1 MTGSSHEPAAPLHFR
16 GVLLPGDEERD
27 LYVVGGTVT
36 FERVASAQTVLNGGW
51 IVPGLVDAHCHV
63 GLDAHGFD
71 DDLVRPHAETDRD
84 AGVVTLRDCGS
95 ALDTRWMDDD
105 PAMPHVIRAGR
116 HIGRPKRYVKGM
128 AVELDDPSDFGAEVE
143 RQAKAGDGWV
153 KIVGDWIDRGRG
165 DLAPLWTRE
174 QLIEGM
180 QRAHDL
186 GAKVTAHT
194 FCEEAIPDLV
204 ESGIDCIEHGTGI
217 TDDAIAAMVARGTAL
232 VPTVINI
239 ANFPDFASAGS
250 KFPAYAAHML
260 ALHESMPTRIRTAYE
275 AGVPIYAGTDAG
287 GSIAHG
293 TIAKEVQALH
303 GVGLSTFD
311 ALGAASWRA
320 RDWLGVDGIAEGAP
334 ANFSCYASNP
344 LDDLGVLDDPAC
356 VVLRGRTY

>member
-1 MTGSSHEPAAPLHFR
+1 MTGSTRGPASPLHFR

-27 LYVVGGTVT
+27 IYVADGTLT
-36 FERVASAQTVLNGGW
+36 FEPIPGAETILNGGW

-63 GLDAHGFD
+63 GLGERGFD
-71 DDLVRPHAETDRD
+71 DSLVREHAESDRD

-105 PAMPHVIRAGR
+105 ADMPHVIRAGR
-116 HIGRPKRYVKGM
+116 HIGRPKRYMPGM
-128 AVELDDPSDFGAEVE
+128 AVEIDPADFTAEVE

-153 KIVGDWIDRGRG
+153 KIVGDWIDRGKG
-165 DLAPLWTRE
+165 DLAPLWTRD
-174 QLIEGM
+174 QLTSGM
-180 QRAHDL
+180 RRAHEL

-217 TDDAIAAMVARGTAL
+217 TDDILATMAERGTAL

-239 ANFPDFASAGS
+239 ANFPSFAAAGS
-250 KFPAYAAHML
+250 KYPTYAAHML
-260 ALHESMPTRIRTAYE
+260 ALHESMPTRIRNAYE
-275 AGVPIYAGTDAG
+275 AGIPIYAGTDAG
-287 GSIAHG
+287 GSIGHG
-293 TIAKEVQALH
+293 TIGKEVQALH
-303 GVGLSTFD
+303 GVGLSALD

-320 RDWLGVDGIAEGAP
+320 REWLGVRGVEEGAA

-344 LDDLGVLDDPAC
+344 LDDLGVLDDPAY
-356 VVLRGRTY
+356 VVLRGRIY

>member
-1 MTGSSHEPAAPLHFR
+1 MTGLAPRPAGPLHFR

-27 LYVVGGTVT
+27 IYVADGTLS
-36 FERVASAQTVLNGGW
+36 FEPIPGAETVLNGGW

-63 GLDAHGFD
+63 GLSERGFD
-71 DDLVRPHAETDRD
+71 DGLVREHAESDRD

-105 PAMPHVIRAGR
+105 EDMPHVIRAGR
-116 HIGRPKRYVKGM
+116 HIGRPKRYMPGM
-128 AVELDDPSDFGAEVE
+128 AVEIDPADFTAEVE

-174 QLIEGM
+174 QLTAGM
-180 QRAHDL
+180 QRAHEL

-217 TDDAIAAMVARGTAL
+217 TDDIIATMAQRGTAL

-239 ANFPDFASAGS
+239 ANFPGFASAGA
-250 KFPAYAAHML
+250 KYPTYAAHML
-260 ALHESMPTRIRTAYE
+260 ALHESMPTRIRNAYE

-293 TIAKEVQALH
+293 TIGKEIQALH
-303 GVGLSTFD
+303 GVGLSAFD

-320 RDWLGVDGIAEGAP
+320 REWLGVRGVEEGAA
-334 ANFSCYASNP
+334 ANFSCYAGNP
-344 LDDLGVLDDPAC
+344 LEDLGVLDDPAY
-356 VVLRGRTY
+356 VVLRGRIY